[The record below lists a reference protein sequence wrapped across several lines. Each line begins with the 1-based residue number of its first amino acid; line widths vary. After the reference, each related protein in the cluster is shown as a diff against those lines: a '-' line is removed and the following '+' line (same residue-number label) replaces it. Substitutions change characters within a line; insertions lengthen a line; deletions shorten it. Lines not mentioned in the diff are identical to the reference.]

1 MCGCSN
7 FVNND
12 EKEFITQAESNR
24 EFDFTGNR
32 PSVIDFGNEDNFD
45 FTGNRPSIIEV
56 GEDPSFDFTGNR
68 PSVIE
73 VGEDP
78 SFDFLGRNRK
88 AKKDLR
94 EQGLSRK
101 DARDVVKGKMQNP
114 ALRNETAGNPNVEI
128 DPATGLP
135 KTTYGQGDWLNRNW
149 IWLVVGVAVVGGG
162 YYIYKKRK

>member
-24 EFDFTGNR
+24 G
-32 PSVIDFGNEDNFD
+32 FD

-78 SFDFLGRNRK
+78 SFDFMSDIESKNEFEYLIGKK
-88 AKKDLR
+88 AKARRQERRAKKQGQDTTTTTQADVENNTLR
-94 EQGLSRK
+94 GKIYIQPTRAVEFISIDFVVTNQG
-101 DARDVVKGKMQNP
+101 
-114 ALRNETAGNPNVEI
+114 ALI
-128 DPATGLP
+128 
-135 KTTYGQGDWLNRNW
+135 
-149 IWLVVGVAVVGGG
+149 
-162 YYIYKKRK
+162 

>member
-12 EKEFITQAESNR
+12 EKEFITQDELNR
-24 EFDFTGNR
+24 E
-32 PSVIDFGNEDNFD
+32 FD

-78 SFDFLGRNRK
+78 SFDFLGRNRR

-94 EQGLSRK
+94 AQGLSRK
-101 DARDVVKGKMQNP
+101 DARGVVKGKIQAPQTRTENITQDDT
-114 ALRNETAGNPNVEI
+114 N
-128 DPATGLP
+128 
-135 KTTYGQGDWLNRNW
+135 KTTYGQGDWFSRNL
-149 IWLVVGVAVVGGG
+149 IFIIVGLAVVGGG
-162 YYIYKKRK
+162 YYIYKKRSK

>member
-12 EKEFITQAESNR
+12 ERDIITQDELSR

-32 PSVIDFGNEDNFD
+32 PSIV
-45 FTGNRPSIIEV
+45 EV

-73 VGEDP
+73 VGENP
-78 SFDFLGRNRK
+78 SFDFMGDLDGNTGFDDFLGKKAKARRQERRASKQQLKTETAPTGEPAPTGDNENRSVYGGGWFGRNWH
-88 AKKDLR
+88 
-94 EQGLSRK
+94 
-101 DARDVVKGKMQNP
+101 
-114 ALRNETAGNPNVEI
+114 
-128 DPATGLP
+128 
-135 KTTYGQGDWLNRNW
+135 WLL
-149 IWLVVGVAVVGGG
+149 IGAVVVGGG

>member
-24 EFDFTGNR
+24 E
-32 PSVIDFGNEDNFD
+32 FD

-78 SFDFLGRNRK
+78 SFDFMSDIESNSEFDYFLGKK
-88 AKKDLR
+88 AKAR
-94 EQGLSRK
+94 RQERRATRK
-101 DARDVVKGKMQNP
+101 ELKNTTSAPVGGEGTSTQTQDDTN
-114 ALRNETAGNPNVEI
+114 
-128 DPATGLP
+128 
-135 KTTYGQGDWLNRNW
+135 KTTYGQGDWFSRNLIW
-149 IWLVVGVAVVGGG
+149 IVVGVAVVGGG

>member
-1 MCGCSN
+1 
-7 FVNND
+7 VNND

-24 EFDFTGNR
+24 QFDFTGNR

-56 GEDPSFDFTGNR
+56 GEDPSFDF
-68 PSVIE
+68 
-73 VGEDP
+73 
-78 SFDFLGRNRK
+78 LGRNRK

-101 DARDVVKGKMQNP
+101 DARDVVKGKTQAP
-114 ALRNETAGNPNVEI
+114 QLRTETAGNPNVEI
-128 DPATGLP
+128 DPATGMP
-135 KTTYGQGDWLNRNW
+135 KTMYGQGDWLNRNW